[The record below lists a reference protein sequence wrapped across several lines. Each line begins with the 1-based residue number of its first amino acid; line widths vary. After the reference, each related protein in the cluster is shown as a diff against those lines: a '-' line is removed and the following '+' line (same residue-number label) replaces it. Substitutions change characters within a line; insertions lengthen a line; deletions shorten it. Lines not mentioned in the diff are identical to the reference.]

1 MIEVNRLCKNFGP
14 VEAVRDVSF
23 EVHRGEV
30 LGFLGPNGAGK
41 STTMRILV
49 GYIPP
54 TSGSAV
60 VAGHDVQENS
70 LEVRKRIGYLP
81 ESAPLYLDMQVDE
94 FVAMIAEVRGI
105 AAGDRR
111 GKIARAVETCGL
123 ETVLKKSIGE
133 LSKGFRQRV
142 GLAAALV
149 HEPDVMILDEPTSGL
164 DPNQIV
170 EIRELIKQI
179 GQEKT
184 VILSTHILPEVSATC
199 GRVLIINEGTIIASG
214 TPEELT
220 AQLGGQATVL
230 VAARAARADVERRLA
245 ARPGIRDVRFLS
257 ERSGITRVSVVAAD
271 GGGEI
276 GEEIFRCAVEAGWT
290 LSELRPEHA
299 SLEEVFRS
307 LTTREGERGRKQEE
321 A

>member
-1 MIEVNRLCKNFGP
+1 MIEVKRLSKNFGP
-14 VEAVRDVSF
+14 VEAVREVSF

-54 TSGSAV
+54 SGGSAL
-60 VAGHDVQENS
+60 VAGHDVQTDS
-70 LEVRKRIGYLP
+70 LEVRRRVGYLP
-81 ESAPLYLDMQVDE
+81 ENAPLYLDMQVDE
-94 FVAMIAEVRGI
+94 FVLMIAEARGI
-105 AAGDRR
+105 PAAARR
-111 GKIARAVETCGL
+111 AKIGAAVETCGL
-123 ETVLKKSIGE
+123 ERVLKKNIGE

-170 EIRELIKQI
+170 EIRELIKRI
-179 GQEKT
+179 GREKT

-214 TPEELT
+214 TPDELT
-220 AQLGGQATVL
+220 AQLGGHGTVI
-230 VAARAARADVERRLA
+230 VAARAPRAEMERRLS
-245 ARPGIRDVRFLS
+245 ARPGVKEVRHIS
-257 ERSGITRVSVVAAD
+257 EERGVTRLSVVAAHD
-271 GGGEI
+271 GEI
-276 GEEIFRCAVEAGWT
+276 SEEVFRCAVESGWV
-290 LSELRPEHA
+290 LSELRPERA

-307 LTTREGERGRKQEE
+307 LTTREPIREKEGD